1 MVLISM
7 IVSGLALLAAS
18 VSLCLLVREKKRNHE
33 RNAATVRH
41 AEFCMK
47 TVKKYADKIIGECAE
62 EAKAYAEQLL
72 EQFKTGGEWE
82 KAVAATAEEKI
93 AEAVNEICTKMS
105 ESYFS
110 TDINSSLGNILG
122 FDPYVSL
129 QKQREKERG
138 ER

>member
-18 VSLCLLVREKKRNHE
+18 VCLCLLMQEKKRNHE
-33 RNAATVRH
+33 RNAAAVRH
-41 AEFCMK
+41 TEVCMESA
-47 TVKKYADKIIGECAE
+47 KKYAHKILNDFI
-62 EAKAYAEQLL
+62 
-72 EQFKTGGEWE
+72 TGGEWE

-93 AEAVNEICTKMS
+93 ADAVNEICTKMS

-110 TDINSSLGNILG
+110 ADINAGLGNILG
-122 FDPYVSL
+122 FDPYASL

-138 ER
+138 EQ

>member
-18 VSLCLLVREKKRNHE
+18 VCLYLLMQEKKRNHE
-33 RNAATVRH
+33 RNAAAVRH
-41 AEFCMK
+41 AEVCMESA
-47 TVKKYADKIIGECAE
+47 KKYADKIIGECA
-62 EAKAYAEQLL
+62 KKSNAYSEQLL